1 MKLLM
6 IGCGKMGSALLTAW
20 LQRGGIDATIVD
32 PGLQNAPPGTQSL
45 VSHEDLGN
53 QKFDLI
59 VIAVKP
65 QMTGTVLP
73 AYQGQLADG
82 GVFVSI
88 VAGTARQTLMGL
100 VKAPVIRIMPNL
112 PALIGKGVTA
122 ICRLGATEAQ
132 VIVLEKLLAANGS
145 TVLVDTEDD
154 IDRFTAVAGSGPAYM
169 FEVLRTY
176 TDAAIGAGFDP
187 EVARRLTVE
196 TMLGAAALARDSSD
210 DFATLRNNVTSKAGT
225 TEAGLNELRAGDDLA
240 GRFDRTINAAFARA
254 KELSH
259 E

>member
-154 IDRFTAVAGSGPAYM
+154 IDRFTAVAG
-169 FEVLRTY
+169 
-176 TDAAIGAGFDP
+176 FDP